1 MRAERRL
8 IIKINR
14 RRTYTLK
21 FLQLLGQMSTV
32 FCIFP
37 RLIREIP
44 TAPNLINGKFAIKAL

>member
-1 MRAERRL
+1 MRTERRL

-37 RLIREIP
+37 RLIREMA
-44 TAPNLINGKFAIKAL
+44 TSPNLINNKFDIKTL

>member
-1 MRAERRL
+1 MRTERRL

-37 RLIREIP
+37 RLIREMAP
-44 TAPNLINGKFAIKAL
+44 SPNLINNKFDIKTL